1 MHTVDPN
8 RKVRIRSM
16 PMWPYSRFRQTR
28 VRSPE
33 PAKFGAGQASGN
45 FDRLSELGR
54 HSWLV
59 LAIP

>member
-1 MHTVDPN
+1 MHTVDSN

-16 PMWPYSRFRQTR
+16 PMRQYSRFREIR

-45 FDRLSELGR
+45 FDCLRELGW